1 MARRSNPAERLQS
14 ALAGLHSS
22 VDLLEDIAVD
32 LEHIAADLERNND
45 DDIASGNVWPECPGC
60 PACQPV
66 GDVDYQPAD
75 TDV

>member
-32 LEHIAADLERNND
+32 LEHIAADLDRNND
-45 DDIASGNVWPECPGC
+45 DDIASGNVWPEPLGLD
-60 PACQPV
+60 
-66 GDVDYQPAD
+66 DVDHEPAD
-75 TDV
+75 ADL